1 MGKRGSG
8 EERLIHLDPSSYP
21 FSHFLLSLFQQ
32 FTFSSFSCKF
42 DPSGESIMLY
52 LSQVLSRPIRDL
64 EGESVASIK
73 DVIVRLGEEDHPQVT
88 GLVARYRRR
97 DFFVSR
103 WRITEFNEL
112 GVRLNSDILDL
123 RPFVRRE
130 GEVLLARNV
139 LDKQLI
145 DVDGKRVV
153 RVNDVQIIEAA
164 GQWRVTGADVSLQ
177 GLWRRLAPAGFRG
190 TRRPVE
196 VIDWSDVGYLATDA
210 ATVQLKSASGKLAR
224 LHPVEIARLA
234 EALSYHHGSEVVES
248 LDDETAAETLEEM
261 PAAQQARI
269 LADMDEERAAD
280 ILEWMSPDEA
290 ADVLGDLP
298 EEKAEELLGL
308 MEGEE
313 QADVAELLPY
323 EDDTAGGLMTT
334 EFVTLPRELTVGEAL
349 ARLREMA
356 ETPNMIYYLYVV
368 EAEGSWKLIGVIA
381 LRSLILADPEAPLAN
396 VMRSEFQS
404 AHPDEPGKEVAHRI
418 AEYNLL
424 ALPVIDRSGDI
435 LGIITVD
442 DAMEI
447 LLPKDWRQRLPRLFS

>member
-1 MGKRGSG
+1 
-8 EERLIHLDPSSYP
+8 
-21 FSHFLLSLFQQ
+21 
-32 FTFSSFSCKF
+32 
-42 DPSGESIMLY
+42 MLY
-52 LSQVLSRPIRDL
+52 LSQVLGRPIRDL
-64 EGESVASIK
+64 EGERVATIK
-73 DVIVRLGEEDHPQVT
+73 DIIVRLGADDHPPVT

-97 DFFVSR
+97 DFFLPR
-103 WRITEFNEL
+103 FHITVLNQQ
-112 GVRLNSDILDL
+112 GARLNSDILDL
-123 RPFVRRE
+123 RPFGRRE
-130 GEVLLARNV
+130 SEVLLARDV

-164 GQWRVTGADVSLQ
+164 GDWRVTGADVSLQ
-177 GLWRRLAPAGFRG
+177 GLWRRLAPAGFVG
-190 TRRPVE
+190 SKKPVE
-196 VIDWSDVGYLATDA
+196 VLDWADVGYLATDA
-210 ATVQLKSASGKLAR
+210 ATVQLKSSSDKLAR

-261 PAAQQARI
+261 PAESQARI
-269 LADMDEERAAD
+269 LGDMDQERAAD

-298 EEKAEELLGL
+298 EDKAEELLGL
-308 MEGEE
+308 MEHDE
-313 QADVAELLPY
+313 QADVVELLPY

-334 EFVTLPRELTVGEAL
+334 EFVTLPRALTVGEAL

-368 EAEGSWKLIGVIA
+368 EKEESWKLLGVIA
-381 LRSLILADPEAPLAN
+381 LRSLILADPSMPLEE
-396 VMRSEFQS
+396 VMRTEFQQ
-404 AHPDEPGKEVAHRI
+404 ADPEEPAKEVAQRI

-424 ALPVIDRSGDI
+424 ALPVIDESGDI

-447 LLPKDWRQRLPRLFS
+447 LLPKDWRQRLPRLFG

>member
-1 MGKRGSG
+1 
-8 EERLIHLDPSSYP
+8 
-21 FSHFLLSLFQQ
+21 
-32 FTFSSFSCKF
+32 
-42 DPSGESIMLY
+42 MLY

-64 EGESVASIK
+64 EGERVATVK
-73 DVIVRLGEEDHPQVT
+73 DVIIRLGEDDHPPVT
-88 GLVARYRRR
+88 GFVARYRRR
-97 DFFVSR
+97 DFFLSR
-103 WRITEFNEL
+103 WRIAEFGEQ

-123 RPFVRRE
+123 RPFVRRD
-130 GEVLLARNV
+130 GEVLLARDV

-177 GLWRRLAPAGFRG
+177 GLWRRLAPAGFVG
-190 TRRPVE
+190 TRTPVE
-196 VIDWSDVGYLATDA
+196 VIDWADVGYLATDA
-210 ATVQLKSASGKLAR
+210 ATVQLKSSSDKLAR

-234 EALSYHHGSEVVES
+234 EAFSYHHGTEIVEA

-261 PAAQQARI
+261 PAEHQARI
-269 LADMDEERAAD
+269 LGDMDEERAAD

-308 MEGEE
+308 MESEE
-313 QADVAELLPY
+313 QADVVELLPY

-334 EFVTLPRELTVGEAL
+334 EFVTLPRDLTVGEAL

-356 ETPNMIYYLYVV
+356 ETPNMIYYLYVTDG
-368 EAEGSWKLIGVIA
+368 EGSWQLVGVIA
-381 LRSLILADPEAPLAN
+381 LRSLILADPSAPLAE
-396 VMRSEFQS
+396 VMRAEFQR
-404 AHPDEPGKEVAHRI
+404 AHPDDSASEVAQKI

-424 ALPVIDRSGDI
+424 ALPVVDEAGDI

-447 LLPKDWRQRLPRLFS
+447 LLPKDWRQRLPRLFG

>member
-1 MGKRGSG
+1 
-8 EERLIHLDPSSYP
+8 
-21 FSHFLLSLFQQ
+21 
-32 FTFSSFSCKF
+32 
-42 DPSGESIMLY
+42 MLY
-52 LSQVLSRPIRDL
+52 LSQVLGRPIRDL
-64 EGESVASIK
+64 EGERVATIK
-73 DVIVRLGEEDHPQVT
+73 DVIVRLGAGDHPPVT

-97 DFFVSR
+97 DFFLSR
-103 WRITEFNEL
+103 WRVSEL
-112 GVRLNSDILDL
+112 NQQGVRLNSDILDL
-123 RPFVRRE
+123 RPFLRRE
-130 GEVLLARNV
+130 GEVLLARDV

-153 RVNDVQIIEAA
+153 RVNDVQIIETSSD
-164 GQWRVTGADVSLQ
+164 WRVTGADVSLQ
-177 GLWRRLAPAGFRG
+177 GLWRRLAPKGFVGAGR
-190 TRRPVE
+190 TVE
-196 VIDWSDVGYLATDA
+196 VLDWADVGYLATDA
-210 ATVQLKSASGKLAR
+210 ATVQLKSSSDKLSR

-261 PAAQQARI
+261 PAEHQARI
-269 LADMDEERAAD
+269 LSDMDEERAAD

-334 EFVTLPRELTVGEAL
+334 EFVSLPRELTVGEAL
-349 ARLREMA
+349 ARLRDMA

-368 EAEGSWKLIGVIA
+368 EAENSWRLCGVIA
-381 LRSLILADPEAPLAN
+381 LRSLILAEPSMPLEE
-396 VMRSEFQS
+396 VMRKEFQK
-404 AHPDEPGKEVAHRI
+404 ATPDEPANEVAQRI

-424 ALPVIDRSGDI
+424 ALPVVDDSEDI
-435 LGIITVD
+435 LGIVTVD

-447 LLPKDWRQRLPRLFS
+447 LLPKDWRQRVPKLFG

>member
-1 MGKRGSG
+1 M
-8 EERLIHLDPSSYP
+8 
-21 FSHFLLSLFQQ
+21 
-32 FTFSSFSCKF
+32 
-42 DPSGESIMLY
+42 
-52 LSQVLSRPIRDL
+52 
-64 EGESVASIK
+64 
-73 DVIVRLGEEDHPQVT
+73 
-88 GLVARYRRR
+88 
-97 DFFVSR
+97 
-103 WRITEFNEL
+103 
-112 GVRLNSDILDL
+112 
-123 RPFVRRE
+123 RRE
-130 GEVLLARNV
+130 SEVLLARDV

-164 GQWRVTGADVSLQ
+164 GDWRVTGADVSLQ
-177 GLWRRLAPAGFRG
+177 GLWRRLAPAGFAG
-190 TRRPVE
+190 TRKTVE
-196 VIDWSDVGYLATDA
+196 VLDWADVGYLATDA
-210 ATVQLKSASGKLAR
+210 ATVQLKSSSDKLAR

-261 PAAQQARI
+261 PAESQARI
-269 LADMDEERAAD
+269 LGDMDQERAAD

-298 EEKAEELLGL
+298 EDKAEELLGL
-308 MEGEE
+308 MEHDE
-313 QADVAELLPY
+313 QADVVELLPY

-334 EFVTLPRELTVGEAL
+334 EFVTLPRALTVGEAL

-368 EAEGSWKLIGVIA
+368 ETEDSWKLVGIIA
-381 LRSLILADPEAPLAN
+381 LRSLILADPSMPLEG
-396 VMRSEFQS
+396 VMRTEFQQ
-404 AHPDEPGKEVAHRI
+404 ATPDEPAKEVAQRI

-424 ALPVIDRSGDI
+424 ALPVIDESGDI

-447 LLPKDWRQRLPRLFS
+447 LLPKDWRQRLPRLFG

>member
-1 MGKRGSG
+1 
-8 EERLIHLDPSSYP
+8 
-21 FSHFLLSLFQQ
+21 
-32 FTFSSFSCKF
+32 
-42 DPSGESIMLY
+42 MLY
-52 LSQVLSRPIRDL
+52 LSQVLGQPIRDL
-64 EGESVASIK
+64 EGERVATVK
-73 DVIVRLGEEDHPQVT
+73 DVIVRLGEDDHPPVT

-97 DFFVSR
+97 DFFMSR
-103 WRITEFNEL
+103 WRMTDLNQR

-123 RPFVRRE
+123 RPFVRRD
-130 GEVLLARNV
+130 GEVLLARDV

-153 RVNDVQIIEAA
+153 RVNDVQILEAA
-164 GQWRVTGADVSLQ
+164 GEWRVTGADVSLQ
-177 GLWRRLAPAGFRG
+177 GLWRRLAPSGFVG
-190 TRRPVE
+190 TGKTVE
-196 VIDWSDVGYLATDA
+196 VLDWADVGYLATDA
-210 ATVQLKSASGKLAR
+210 ATVQLKSSSGKLAR

-261 PAAQQARI
+261 GVERQAQI
-269 LADMDEERAAD
+269 LSDMDQERAAD

-298 EEKAEELLGL
+298 EDKAEELLGL
-308 MEGEE
+308 MDQQE

-334 EFVTLPRELTVGEAL
+334 EFVTLPRELTVGAAL

-368 EAEGSWKLIGVIA
+368 EAEASWRMVGVIA
-381 LRSLILADPEAPLAN
+381 LRSLILAEPSMPLED
-396 VMRSEFQS
+396 VMRTEFQK
-404 AHPDEPGKEVAHRI
+404 ANPDEPAREVAQRI

-424 ALPVIDRSGDI
+424 ALPVIDDSGDI

-447 LLPKDWRQRLPRLFS
+447 LIPKDWRQRLPRLFG

>member
-1 MGKRGSG
+1 
-8 EERLIHLDPSSYP
+8 
-21 FSHFLLSLFQQ
+21 
-32 FTFSSFSCKF
+32 
-42 DPSGESIMLY
+42 MLY
-52 LSQVLSRPIRDL
+52 LSQVLGRPIRDL
-64 EGESVASIK
+64 EGERVATVK
-73 DVIVRLGEEDHPQVT
+73 DVLVRLGSDDHPPVT

-97 DFFVSR
+97 DFFLSR
-103 WRITEFNEL
+103 WRVTELNEH

-130 GEVLLARNV
+130 GEVLLARDV

-153 RVNDVQIIEAA
+153 RVNDVQIIET
-164 GQWRVTGADVSLQ
+164 GKDWRVTGADVSLQ
-177 GLWRRLAPAGFRG
+177 GLWRRLAPAGFIG
-190 TRRPVE
+190 TRRTVE
-196 VIDWSDVGYLATDA
+196 VLDWADVGYLATDA
-210 ATVQLKSASGKLAR
+210 ATVQLKSSSDKLSR

-261 PAAQQARI
+261 PAEHQARI
-269 LADMDEERAAD
+269 IGDMDEERAAD

-298 EEKAEELLGL
+298 EAKAEELLGL

-323 EDDTAGGLMTT
+323 ADDTAGGLMTT
-334 EFVTLPRELTVGEAL
+334 EFVTLPRQLTVGEAL

-368 EAEGSWKLIGVIA
+368 EEEGSWRLCGVIA
-381 LRSLILADPEAPLAN
+381 LRNLILGDPAMPLQD
-396 VMRSEFQS
+396 VMRTEFQKATADES
-404 AHPDEPGKEVAHRI
+404 ASDVAQRI

-424 ALPVIDRSGDI
+424 ALPVVDESEEI

-447 LLPKDWRQRLPRLFS
+447 LLPKDWRQRVPRLFG

>member
-1 MGKRGSG
+1 
-8 EERLIHLDPSSYP
+8 
-21 FSHFLLSLFQQ
+21 
-32 FTFSSFSCKF
+32 
-42 DPSGESIMLY
+42 MLY
-52 LSQVLSRPIRDL
+52 LSQVLGRPIRDL
-64 EGESVASIK
+64 EGERVATVK
-73 DVIVRLGEEDHPQVT
+73 DVIVRLGEDDHPPVA
-88 GLVARYRRR
+88 GIVARYRRR
-97 DFFVSR
+97 DFFVPR
-103 WRITEFNEL
+103 WRITELNEQ

-123 RPFVRRE
+123 RPFERRE
-130 GEVLLARNV
+130 AEVLLARDV

-153 RVNDVQIIEAA
+153 RVNDVQIIQAA
-164 GQWRVTGADVSLQ
+164 AEWRVTGADVSLQ
-177 GLWRRLAPAGFRG
+177 GLWRRLAPTGFFGTRG
-190 TRRPVE
+190 TVE

-210 ATVQLKSASGKLAR
+210 ATVQLKSSSDKLAR

-234 EALSYHHGSEVVES
+234 EALSYHHGTEIVEA

-261 PAAQQARI
+261 PAERQARI
-269 LADMDEERAAD
+269 LGDMDEERAAD

-308 MEGEE
+308 MEDEE

-334 EFVTLPRELTVGEAL
+334 EFVTLPRELTVGEAF
-349 ARLREMA
+349 ARLRDMA

-368 EAEGSWKLIGVIA
+368 ETENSWKLVGVIA
-381 LRSLILADPEAPLAN
+381 LRSLILADPSVPLEE
-396 VMRSEFQS
+396 VMRTEFQN
-404 AHPDEPGKEVAHRI
+404 AHPDESANEVAQRI

-424 ALPVIDRSGDI
+424 ALPVIDEGGEI
-435 LGIITVD
+435 LGIVTVD

-447 LLPKDWRQRLPRLFS
+447 LLPKDWRQRLPRLFG

>member
-1 MGKRGSG
+1 
-8 EERLIHLDPSSYP
+8 
-21 FSHFLLSLFQQ
+21 
-32 FTFSSFSCKF
+32 
-42 DPSGESIMLY
+42 MLY
-52 LSQVLSRPIRDL
+52 LSQVLGRPIRDL
-64 EGESVASIK
+64 EGERVATIK
-73 DVIVRLGEEDHPQVT
+73 DVIVRLGEDDHPPVA

-97 DFFVSR
+97 DFFLSR
-103 WRITEFNEL
+103 WRVTEFSER

-123 RPFVRRE
+123 RPFVRRD
-130 GEVLLARNV
+130 GEVLLARDV

-145 DVDGKRVV
+145 DVNGKRVV

-164 GQWRVTGADVSLQ
+164 GDWRVTGADVSLQ
-177 GLWRRLAPAGFRG
+177 GLWRRLAPAGFVG
-190 TRRPVE
+190 TRKAVE
-196 VIDWSDVGYLATDA
+196 VIDWSNVGYLATDA
-210 ATVQLKSASGKLAR
+210 AMVQLKSSSDKLSR

-261 PAAQQARI
+261 PAEQQARI
-269 LADMDEERAAD
+269 LGDMDEERAAD
-280 ILEWMSPDEA
+280 ILELMSPDEA

-308 MEGEE
+308 MEGQE

-334 EFVTLPRELTVGEAL
+334 EFVTLPRELTVSEAL

-368 EAEGSWKLIGVIA
+368 EGEDSWQLSGVIA
-381 LRSLILADPEAPLAN
+381 LRSLILADPGAPLDE
-396 VMRSEFQS
+396 VMRSEFQT
-404 AHPDEPGKEVAHRI
+404 AHPDEKANEVVQRI

-424 ALPVIDRSGDI
+424 ALPVVDESGDI

>member
-1 MGKRGSG
+1 
-8 EERLIHLDPSSYP
+8 
-21 FSHFLLSLFQQ
+21 
-32 FTFSSFSCKF
+32 
-42 DPSGESIMLY
+42 MLY

-64 EGESVASIK
+64 EGERVATIN
-73 DVIVRLGEEDHPQVT
+73 DIIVRLGDEDHPRVS

-97 DFFVSR
+97 DFFLSR
-103 WRITEFNEL
+103 WRVTDLNKQ

-130 GEVLLARNV
+130 GEVLLARDV

-177 GLWRRLAPAGFRG
+177 GLWRRLAPAGFVG
-190 TRRPVE
+190 TRTPVE
-196 VIDWSDVGYLATDA
+196 VIDWADVGYLATDA
-210 ATVQLKSASGKLAR
+210 ATVQLKSSSDKLAR

-234 EALSYHHGSEVVES
+234 EAFSYHHGTEVVEA

-261 PAAQQARI
+261 PAERQARI
-269 LADMDEERAAD
+269 LGDMDQERAAD
-280 ILEWMSPDEA
+280 ILEWMSPNEA

-308 MEGEE
+308 MEDEE
-313 QADVAELLPY
+313 QAEVAELLPY

-334 EFVTLPRELTVGEAL
+334 EFVTLPRELTAGEAL

-356 ETPNMIYYLYVV
+356 KTPNMIYYLYVV
-368 EAEGSWKLIGVIA
+368 EREGSWKLVGVIA
-381 LRSLILADPEAPLAN
+381 LRSLILADPSVPLAE
-396 VMRSEFQS
+396 VMRTKFQT
-404 AHPDEPGKEVAHRI
+404 AHPDEPAKEVARRI
-418 AEYNLL
+418 AEYNL
-424 ALPVIDRSGDI
+424 
-435 LGIITVD
+435 
-442 DAMEI
+442 
-447 LLPKDWRQRLPRLFS
+447 

>member
-1 MGKRGSG
+1 
-8 EERLIHLDPSSYP
+8 
-21 FSHFLLSLFQQ
+21 
-32 FTFSSFSCKF
+32 
-42 DPSGESIMLY
+42 MLY
-52 LSQVLSRPIRDL
+52 LSQVLGRPIRDM
-64 EGESVASIK
+64 EGERVATLK
-73 DVIVRLGEEDHPQVT
+73 DVIVRLGEDHPPVT
-88 GLVARYRRR
+88 GVVARLRRR
-97 DFFVSR
+97 DFFLPR
-103 WRITEFNEL
+103 ARLRTL
-112 GVRLNSDILDL
+112 YLQGVRLNSDILDL

-130 GEVLLARNV
+130 SEVLLARDV

-164 GQWRVTGADVSLQ
+164 GDWRVTGADVSLQ
-177 GLWRRLAPAGFRG
+177 GLWRRLAPAGFTG
-190 TRRPVE
+190 SRRAVE
-196 VIDWSDVGYLATDA
+196 VLDWADVGYLATDA
-210 ATVQLKSASGKLAR
+210 STVQLKSSSDKLAR

-234 EALSYHHGSEVVES
+234 ESLSYHQGAEIIEG

-261 PAAQQARI
+261 PAEHQARI
-269 LADMDEERAAD
+269 IGDMDEERAAD

-298 EEKAEELLGL
+298 EDKAEDLLNR

-334 EFVTLPRELTVGEAL
+334 EFVTLPRSLTVGEAL

-368 EAEGSWKLIGVIA
+368 ESEGSWKLVGVIA
-381 LRSLILADPEAPLAN
+381 LRSLILADPNAPLEE
-396 VMRSEFQS
+396 VMRDEFQR
-404 AHPDEPGKEVAHRI
+404 AHPDDSAKEVAHKI

-424 ALPVIDRSGDI
+424 ALPVVDD
-435 LGIITVD
+435 LGEIAGIVTVD
-442 DAMEI
+442 DAMEL
-447 LLPKDWRQRLPRLFS
+447 LLPKGWRQRLPRIF

>member
-1 MGKRGSG
+1 
-8 EERLIHLDPSSYP
+8 
-21 FSHFLLSLFQQ
+21 
-32 FTFSSFSCKF
+32 
-42 DPSGESIMLY
+42 MLY
-52 LSQVLSRPIRDL
+52 LSQVLWRPVRDL
-64 EGESVASIK
+64 EGERVATVK
-73 DVIVRLGEEDHPQVT
+73 DVIVRLGDDDHPPVT

-97 DFFVSR
+97 DFFLSR
-103 WRITEFNEL
+103 WRITELNQH

-130 GEVLLARNV
+130 TEVLLARDV

-164 GQWRVTGADVSLQ
+164 GDWRVTGADVSLQ
-177 GLWRRLAPAGFRG
+177 GLWRRLAPAGFAG
-190 TRRPVE
+190 TRKPVE
-196 VIDWSDVGYLATDA
+196 VLDWADVGYLASDA
-210 ATVQLKSASGKLAR
+210 ATVQLKSSSDKLAR

-234 EALSYHHGSEVVES
+234 ESLSYHQGAEIIEG

-261 PAAQQARI
+261 PAERQVRI
-269 LADMDEERAAD
+269 IGDMDEERAAD

-308 MEGEE
+308 MDHDE

-349 ARLREMA
+349 ARLRDMA

-368 EAEGSWKLIGVIA
+368 EGEGSWKLCGIIT
-381 LRSLILADPEAPLAN
+381 LRSLILAPQDYPLEA
-396 VMRSEFQS
+396 VMRDEFQT
-404 AHPDEPGKEVAHRI
+404 AHA
-418 AEYNLL
+418 
-424 ALPVIDRSGDI
+424 
-435 LGIITVD
+435 
-442 DAMEI
+442 
-447 LLPKDWRQRLPRLFS
+447 

>member
-1 MGKRGSG
+1 
-8 EERLIHLDPSSYP
+8 
-21 FSHFLLSLFQQ
+21 
-32 FTFSSFSCKF
+32 
-42 DPSGESIMLY
+42 MLY
-52 LSQVLSRPIRDL
+52 LSQVLGQPIRDL
-64 EGESVASIK
+64 EGERVATVK
-73 DVIVRLGEEDHPQVT
+73 DVIVRLGDDDHPPVT

-97 DFFVSR
+97 DFFMSR
-103 WRITEFNEL
+103 WRMTDLNDQ

-123 RPFVRRE
+123 RPFVRRD
-130 GEVLLARNV
+130 GEVLLARDV

-153 RVNDVQIIEAA
+153 RVNDVQIIDAA
-164 GQWRVTGADVSLQ
+164 GEWRVTGADVSLQ
-177 GLWRRLAPAGFRG
+177 GLWRRLAPSGFVG
-190 TRRPVE
+190 TNRPVE
-196 VIDWSDVGYLATDA
+196 VIDWADVGYLATDA
-210 ATVQLKSASGKLAR
+210 ATVQLKSSRGKLAR

-261 PAAQQARI
+261 PAERQVRI
-269 LADMDEERAAD
+269 LGDMDEERAAD

-308 MEGEE
+308 MEQQE
-313 QADVAELLPY
+313 QADVVELLPY

-368 EAEGSWKLIGVIA
+368 ETEGSWKLNGVIA
-381 LRSLILADPEAPLAN
+381 LRSLILADPEMPLEEA
-396 VMRSEFQS
+396 MRTEFQK
-404 AHPDEPGKEVAHRI
+404 AGPDEPAREVAQRI

-424 ALPVIDRSGDI
+424 ALPVIDDSGDI
-435 LGIITVD
+435 LGIVTVD

-447 LLPKDWRQRLPRLFS
+447 LLAKDWRQRLPRLIG

>member
-1 MGKRGSG
+1 
-8 EERLIHLDPSSYP
+8 
-21 FSHFLLSLFQQ
+21 
-32 FTFSSFSCKF
+32 
-42 DPSGESIMLY
+42 MLY

-64 EGESVASIK
+64 EGERVATIK
-73 DVIVRLGEEDHPQVT
+73 DVIIRLGTDEHPPVT
-88 GLVARYRRR
+88 GFVARYRRR
-97 DFFVSR
+97 DFFLPR
-103 WRITEFNEL
+103 WRTAEFGEQ
-112 GVRLNSDILDL
+112 GVRLSSDILDL

-130 GEVLLARNV
+130 SEVLLARDV

-164 GQWRVTGADVSLQ
+164 GEWRVTGADVSLQ
-177 GLWRRLAPAGFRG
+177 GLWRRLAPAGFAG

-196 VIDWSDVGYLATDA
+196 VIDWADVGYLATDA
-210 ATVQLKSASGKLAR
+210 ATVQLKSSSDKLAR

-234 EALSYHHGSEVVES
+234 EALSYHHGTEIVAA

-261 PAAQQARI
+261 PAQRQARI
-269 LADMDEERAAD
+269 LGDMDEERAAD

-298 EEKAEELLGL
+298 EKKAEELLGL
-308 MEGEE
+308 MESEE

-334 EFVTLPRELTVGEAL
+334 EFVTLPRDLTVGDAL

-368 EAEGSWKLIGVIA
+368 EGEGSWQLVGVIA
-381 LRSLILADPEAPLAN
+381 LRSLILAEPAAPLAD
-396 VMRSEFQS
+396 VMRSEYQK
-404 AHPDEPGKEVAHRI
+404 AHPDDAAKDVAHQI

-424 ALPVIDRSGDI
+424 ALPVVDETGDI

-442 DAMEI
+442 DAMEL
-447 LLPKDWRQRLPRLFS
+447 LLPKDWRQRLPRLFG